1 MATNFTPTQ
10 AELAFVSQIFAQADS
25 QRFGI
30 LTGDV
35 AVKIFGGSKLPPT
48 VLGEIW
54 SIADE
59 DNNGF
64 LTKKGAAIAL
74 RLMGHAQ
81 KGEKVN
87 KSLLSKPGPLA
98 TIEGMQAPLVPQ
110 GTGMSIPKSPPPILG
125 MPPLTPQDR
134 ARFIGLFQTCGPV
147 DGLLSARDT
156 FMKSK
161 LSVEKLSQ
169 IWTLCDTHDRGA
181 LDSTDFTIAM
191 YLIQA
196 SMANKLPFI
205 PTSLPPGLYE
215 QASSGVVPQA
225 TGGSTHLGSPAASAF
240 PSLLAKQ
247 TTVQPQFTGQMHNI
261 PPALPSRRP
270 GPTQSA
276 AIPPFQPVA
285 PTPQSN
291 IPWDIT
297 PVEKA
302 ASDRFFDT
310 LDNLKRDYI
319 EGEVAVPFMLQ
330 SKLPE
335 DILAEI
341 WDLADINNDG
351 RLTRDGF
358 AVALH
363 LIQEPIRDL
372 LWDDSASSSTV
383 NTQPQSTL
391 QPQQTGAQAANHFPT
406 SSVTDPFGAPA
417 VNSCRCNFPPGLA
430 MF

>member
-1 MATNFTPTQ
+1 MVCSCPFLDTP
-10 AELAFVSQIFAQADS
+10 V
-25 QRFGI
+25 
-30 LTGDV
+30 
-35 AVKIFGGSKLPPT
+35 
-48 VLGEIW
+48 
-54 SIADE
+54 
-59 DNNGF
+59 
-64 LTKKGAAIAL
+64 
-74 RLMGHAQ
+74 
-81 KGEKVN
+81 
-87 KSLLSKPGPLA
+87 
-98 TIEGMQAPLVPQ
+98 
-110 GTGMSIPKSPPPILG
+110 
-125 MPPLTPQDR
+125 
-134 ARFIGLFQTCGPV
+134 
-147 DGLLSARDT
+147 
-156 FMKSK
+156 
-161 LSVEKLSQ
+161 LSVAFR
-169 IWTLCDTHDRGA
+169 TLCDTHDRGA

-240 PSLLAKQ
+240 PSPLAKQ

-341 WDLADINNDG
+341 WW
-351 RLTRDGF
+351 
-358 AVALH
+358 V
-363 LIQEPIRDL
+363 
-372 LWDDSASSSTV
+372 
-383 NTQPQSTL
+383 
-391 QPQQTGAQAANHFPT
+391 
-406 SSVTDPFGAPA
+406 
-417 VNSCRCNFPPGLA
+417 
-430 MF
+430 